1 VVSMNFWGFTP
12 AYFKDSRVVFEKFIR
27 NNGNNLK
34 SELYIPTV
42 LSELINE
49 KKATVRVL
57 NSTAEWFGVTYQEDR
72 SFVVDRLKKLTEE
85 GVYPSPLW

>member
-1 VVSMNFWGFTP
+1 
-12 AYFKDSRVVFEKFIR
+12 
-27 NNGNNLK
+27 
-34 SELYIPTV
+34 V

-49 KKATVRVL
+49 KKATVKVL

-85 GVYPSPLW
+85 GIYPSPLW